1 MDMKIIRIFTT
12 GILSLFTVVSY
23 GQSFNCKD
31 MALKGNVKNISET
44 QYKLNEINPG
54 LNEVLLTKFSF
65 NRNCQKTEEL
75 TTDVGGEIKN
85 KHAVTY
91 DKSGNITSENKETPT
106 VKGYFTT
113 KYRYDANKRLSKK
126 EVSSNGR
133 LFATHIYY
141 YDANGNVNR
150 KEIKKKAGTDIYDE
164 EFEYKYDGKN
174 RLVEEIHRDGTKFN
188 RIEYKYNDKDQLIR
202 RAEHN
207 ERGGI
212 TFETDYAYDE
222 LDNLSSETSAYRGNS
237 TFNYS
242 YVYEYDDQ
250 GNWINKRSL
259 SDNKTFS
266 LQIRVITYYK

>member
-1 MDMKIIRIFTT
+1 MNLIKNFTA
-12 GILSLFTVVSY
+12 GLFSLFTIVSFA
-23 GQSFNCKD
+23 QHFDCKE
-31 MALKGNVKNISET
+31 MGLKGNVKNISET

-65 NRNCQKTEEL
+65 DKNCRKREEI

-85 KHAVTY
+85 RHVVTY
-91 DKSGNITSENKETPT
+91 DKSGNIASENKETPT
-106 VKGYFTT
+106 VKGYFNT

-126 EVSSNGR
+126 EVSSSGK
-133 LFATHIYY
+133 LFATHVYH
-141 YDANGNVNR
+141 YDDSGNVAKR
-150 KEIKKKAGTDIYDE
+150 EIKKKSGYDIYDE
-164 EFEYKYDGKN
+164 EFEYKYDEKN
-174 RLVEEIHRDGTKFN
+174 RLVEETHRDGKKYN
-188 RIEYKYNDKDQLIR
+188 RIVYVYNDKDQLVR

-212 TFETDYAYDE
+212 TYETDYTYDE
-222 LDNLSSETSAYRGNS
+222 LDNLSAETSAYRGTP

-242 YVYEYDDQ
+242 YVYEYDNQ

-266 LQIRVITYYK
+266 LQIRVITYY

>member
-1 MDMKIIRIFTT
+1 MDTNIVKKIIT
-12 GILSLFTVVSY
+12 GIFLLFSIVSF
-23 GQSFNCKD
+23 GQKNNCKE
-31 MALKGNVKNISET
+31 MGLKGNVKSISET
-44 QYKLNEINPG
+44 QYKLNDINPG

-65 NRNCQKTEEL
+65 NKNCQKTEEI

-85 KHAVTY
+85 RHVVRY
-91 DKSGNITSENKETPT
+91 DKSGNIVSENRETPT

-113 KYRYDANKRLSKK
+113 KYLYDANKRLTKK
-126 EVSSNGR
+126 EVSSSGR
-133 LFATHIYY
+133 LLATNIYH
-141 YDANGNVNR
+141 YDDNGNVDKMEIR
-150 KEIKKKAGTDIYDE
+150 KKPGYDIHDE
-164 EFEYKYDGKN
+164 EFEYKYDEKN
-174 RLVEEIHRDGTKFN
+174 RLTEETHLDGTKYN
-188 RIEYKYNDKDQLIR
+188 RTEYKYDDKDLLVR

-212 TFETDYAYDE
+212 TYESDYTYDE

-266 LQIRVITYYK
+266 LQIRVIAYY

>member
-1 MDMKIIRIFTT
+1 MNIIKIVAAGIF
-12 GILSLFTVVSY
+12 SSFTIVSFSQDFDCN
-23 GQSFNCKD
+23 G
-31 MALKGNVKNISET
+31 MALKGKVKSISET

-65 NRNCQKTEEL
+65 NKSCRKTEEI

-85 KHAVTY
+85 KHVVVY
-91 DKSGNITSENKETPT
+91 DKSGNIISENKETP
-106 VKGYFTT
+106 VVAGYFNT

-133 LFATHIYY
+133 LLATHIYY
-141 YDANGNVNR
+141 YDDNGNVNK
-150 KEIKKKAGTDIYDE
+150 KEIKKKPGYDIYDE
-164 EFEYKYDGKN
+164 EFEYKYDDKN
-174 RLVEEIHRDGTKFN
+174 RLIEDIHHDGK
-188 RIEYKYNDKDQLIR
+188 KYNRTVYVYNEKDQLIR

-212 TFETDYAYDE
+212 TYETDYTYDE
-222 LDNLSSETSAYRGNS
+222 LDNLSSEISAYRGNP

-242 YVYEYDDQ
+242 YLYEYDDQ

-259 SDNKTFS
+259 SEDKTFS
-266 LQIRVITYYK
+266 LQIRVITYY

>member
-1 MDMKIIRIFTT
+1 
-12 GILSLFTVVSY
+12 
-23 GQSFNCKD
+23 